1 MASASLTGLAP
12 TLALME
18 AVRAEL
24 GDGWIF
30 SLSWDGAELAFMARE
45 KANRHSIRVGL
56 LEPGDYGKPL
66 GALAQD
72 IAAFVRA
79 QGGGSGGGGGGGGG
93 GPHTGGGDDGG
104 DWRQS

>member
-1 MASASLTGLAP
+1 
-12 TLALME
+12 
-18 AVRAEL
+18 
-24 GDGWIF
+24 
-30 SLSWDGAELAFMARE
+30 MARE

-79 QGGGSGGGGGGGGG
+79 QGGGSRGG
-93 GPHTGGGDDGG
+93 GPGRHTATATLEATQGGGSRGGGPGSGSPGGEEDDGG
-104 DWRQS
+104 DWRRT